1 MYGDDVLIKEFII
14 PLYESIDQ
22 HGDFK
27 AKIDEIVKTNI
38 FKSSRLKASIA
49 PIFKVSISRV
59 FKIGVSL
66 FFVIIARDPA
76 KPVLSTDSKT
86 LTGYDVSR
94 K

>member
-1 MYGDDVLIKEFII
+1 VYGDDVFVKEFII
-14 PLYESIDQ
+14 PSYESIDQ

-27 AKIDEIVKTNI
+27 VKIDEIVKINI
-38 FKSSRLKASIA
+38 SKSSRSKISTAPVSKVSI
-49 PIFKVSISRV
+49 PRIFKVGV
-59 FKIGVSL
+59 FS